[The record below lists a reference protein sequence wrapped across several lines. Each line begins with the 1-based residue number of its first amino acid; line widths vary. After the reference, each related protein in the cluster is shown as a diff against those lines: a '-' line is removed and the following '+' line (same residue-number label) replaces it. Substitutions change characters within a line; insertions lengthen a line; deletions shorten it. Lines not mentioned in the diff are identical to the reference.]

1 VVPLCWAPYLIYAA
15 ATGDFRWLAL
25 AKLAGITALL
35 VLLYVPWPV
44 RNSARFAWQDAG
56 AAIVLIAVV
65 LSGWLRGIWNVPVN
79 LDFMNRLFL
88 IAAAGWTWTV
98 VRPVPELGYELRIS
112 RKVLLEAGRSFV
124 LFAVIAIPLSL
135 ALHFTRWNP
144 KWRGAGAFAL
154 DFLEILLFVALLEE
168 MFFRGFLQSLL
179 TASFGDWRWAQATV
193 ACVFG
198 LFHILHAPFPNWRY
212 VVLAAIAGW
221 FYGEA
226 YRRTGNL
233 TASALVHAAVDA
245 TWRTWLAAR

>member
-1 VVPLCWAPYLIYAA
+1 MAVLAAVFWPAARAYTTKYGLAAGAATGIYAAFVAALGMALAPAFLRARWMIVVPLCWAPYLIYAA

-124 LFAVIAIPLSL
+124 LFAVIAIPL
-135 ALHFTRWNP
+135 R
-144 KWRGAGAFAL
+144 
-154 DFLEILLFVALLEE
+154 
-168 MFFRGFLQSLL
+168 
-179 TASFGDWRWAQATV
+179 
-193 ACVFG
+193 
-198 LFHILHAPFPNWRY
+198 
-212 VVLAAIAGW
+212 
-221 FYGEA
+221 
-226 YRRTGNL
+226 
-233 TASALVHAAVDA
+233 
-245 TWRTWLAAR
+245 